1 MTTRRLVDLLEAM
14 GAPDEIA
21 PTDVTAYARKA
32 GEVIKGASTA
42 PHNSRGPAPSQ
53 GTGPLDNYAL
63 HGPTRYRLAA

>member
-32 GEVIKGASTA
+32 GAGYRAS
-42 PHNSRGPAPSQ
+42 G
-53 GTGPLDNYAL
+53 
-63 HGPTRYRLAA
+63 